1 LLGGAENDKIFNLSA
16 PIFMIRVLAVIVV
29 LLAVILAVHAGETN
43 LRELSKRGSGK
54 RGYTDAADSPTLL
67 PTQAPSSEPT
77 TATDEPTRLPTH
89 LPTNAPNFV
98 VSPQLPNT
106 KSYFG

>member
-1 LLGGAENDKIFNLSA
+1 
-16 PIFMIRVLAVIVV
+16 MIRVLAVIVV

-54 RGYTDAADSPTLL
+54 RGSGKRGYTENADSPTHL
-67 PTQAPSSEPT
+67 PTKAPSSEPT

-89 LPTNAPNFV
+89 LPSSAPNFV

-106 KSYFG
+106 KSYFGLEI